1 MYTLLQKSIA
11 MITKDHLKKSLLI
24 ALSVCVGIVIGWYAC
39 PGNRI
44 NKNALIAQK
53 REFREKNASAIF
65 TSPLLECS
73 DYDSV
78 SNKTVNEI
86 KEEVTVLVHDFEKKP
101 EIEKVSVYFRD
112 LNNGPWFGIDE
123 KEEFIPGSLL
133 KVPLMISVLR
143 EAMENPSILERE
155 VLLEKDESFKQEIPP
170 LNSLEFGKKYTV
182 AQLVEVMIRFSDNSA
197 ADALF
202 KVLKAER
209 LEQSYSDLGISVPQN
224 DQYKVSVRTYAS
236 FFRILYNATYV
247 NQFYS
252 EKALYLLANSEFSDG
267 IVAGVPSSVPV
278 AHKFG
283 ERLDEKTGLKQLHD
297 CGIVYLPNR
306 PYLLCVMSK
315 GSNVKVLGEV
325 AADVSR
331 VIYRKLR

>member
-1 MYTLLQKSIA
+1 MSQE
-11 MITKDHLKKSLLI
+11 HFKKIILV
-24 ALSVCVGIVIGWYAC
+24 AVSVCVGVVIGWYAC

-44 NKNALIAQK
+44 DKNILEQK
-53 REFREKNASAIF
+53 RESREKNTSTFF

-73 DYDSV
+73 DYDSI
-78 SNKTVNEI
+78 SNKTVNEV
-86 KEEVTVLVHDFEKKP
+86 KEEVDALVKDWEKKP
-101 EIEKVSVYFRD
+101 EVEKISVYFRD
-112 LNNGPWFGIDE
+112 LNNGPWFGLGE

-143 EAMENPSILERE
+143 EAMENPSILDRQ
-155 VLLEKDESFKQEIPP
+155 VLLVKDESFKQEIVSSAP
-170 LNSLEFGKKYTV
+170 LEFGKKYTI
-182 AQLVEVMIRFSDNSA
+182 AQLVEAMIRFSDNSA

-224 DQYKVSVRTYAS
+224 DQYTVSVRTYAS

-247 NQFYS
+247 NQVYS
-252 EKALYLLANSEFSDG
+252 EKALYLLANTEFNDG
-267 IVAGVPSSVPV
+267 IVAGVPSSIPV

-283 ERLDEKTGLKQLHD
+283 ERLDEKTGFKQLHD

-306 PYLLCVMSK
+306 PYLLCIMSK
-315 GSNVKVLGEV
+315 GSNVKVLEEV
-325 AADVSR
+325 TADISR
-331 VIYRKLR
+331 AIYRKLR

>member
-1 MYTLLQKSIA
+1 MMSQE
-11 MITKDHLKKSLLI
+11 HFKKIILV
-24 ALSVCVGIVIGWYAC
+24 AVSVCVGVVIGWYAC

-44 NKNALIAQK
+44 DKNILEQK
-53 REFREKNASAIF
+53 RESREKNTSTFF

-73 DYDSV
+73 DYDSI
-78 SNKTVNEI
+78 SNKTVNEV
-86 KEEVTVLVHDFEKKP
+86 KEEVDALVKDWEKKP
-101 EIEKVSVYFRD
+101 EVEKISVYFRD
-112 LNNGPWFGIDE
+112 LNNGPWFGLGE

-143 EAMENPSILERE
+143 EAMENPSILDRQ
-155 VLLEKDESFKQEIPP
+155 VLLVKDESFKQEIVSSAP
-170 LNSLEFGKKYTV
+170 LEFGKKYTI
-182 AQLVEVMIRFSDNSA
+182 AQLVEAMIRFSDNSA

-224 DQYKVSVRTYAS
+224 DQYTVSVRTYAS

-247 NQFYS
+247 NQVYS
-252 EKALYLLANSEFSDG
+252 EKALYLLANTEFNDG
-267 IVAGVPSSVPV
+267 IVAGVPSSIPV

-283 ERLDEKTGLKQLHD
+283 ERLDEKTGFKQLHD

-306 PYLLCVMSK
+306 PYLLCIMSK
-315 GSNVKVLGEV
+315 GSNVKVLEEV
-325 AADVSR
+325 TADISR
-331 VIYRKLR
+331 AIYRKLR